1 MRKPK
6 KKFKFKV
13 RKYLP
18 TRNQF
23 LIGLFVTGVLGITFI
38 FAAVRAVEIPAP
50 SDVSQAQA
58 TILYYDDG
66 VTELGRLGESNRVS
80 LPIAEIPVLT
90 QEAVLAAE
98 DRDFYEHGGFSVRGI
113 VRAFFNN
120 ATSNTTAGG

>member
-1 MRKPK
+1 MGKPK
-6 KKFKFKV
+6 KKSKSKL

-23 LIGLFVTGVLGITFI
+23 LIGLFVTGLLGITFI
-38 FAAVRAVEIPAP
+38 FAAVRAVEVPAP

-80 LPIAEIPVLT
+80 LALTDIPVLT
-90 QEAVLAAE
+90 Q
-98 DRDFYEHGGFSVRGI
+98 
-113 VRAFFNN
+113 
-120 ATSNTTAGG
+120 